1 MAEQAFKPNVTKAL
15 LVTLRVLSG
24 CHRPAQIL
32 TLTLLSHSLPL
43 TVATHQNPSPFQN
56 PSLFQNPPCSLG
68 LQDDFMSFFL
78 VSSDPVRL

>member
-43 TVATHQNPSPFQN
+43 TVATHQNPSQ
-56 PSLFQNPPCSLG
+56 FQNPPCSLG